1 MLDVNGFI
9 SETNDTNLFIVNND
23 KVLTPHA
30 DSCLPGLTRKMI
42 LEICA
47 QENIEALER
56 NLSLTELYTADE
68 AFTTGTMGELT
79 PILMA
84 DGRSIGDGKRGP
96 MTAKLQTLHRRFA
109 YENGEALP

>member
-1 MLDVNGFI
+1 
-9 SETNDTNLFIVNND
+9 
-23 KVLTPHA
+23 
-30 DSCLPGLTRKMI
+30 MI

-47 QENIEALER
+47 HKNIDALER

-84 DGRSIGDGKRGP
+84 DGRSVGNGERGP
-96 MTAKLQTLHRRFA
+96 MTAKLQTLHRSYA
-109 YENGEALP
+109 YENGEILP